1 MSNSKHT
8 PGPWVVHPT
17 AHHPAVRSVG
27 TSDTGPRRICTV
39 GSMNGNPVD
48 KKNARL
54 IAAAPDMLA
63 ALQGYVDAFEHHLI
77 TNTNGARDF
86 DFTGHIAAQARA
98 AIAKAT
104 GDTE

>member
-8 PGPWVVHPT
+8 PGPWSIYFNSRDDLVIRKMFTDGQESHSI
-17 AHHPAVRSVG
+17 ARCHSGAA
-27 TSDTGPRRICTV
+27 
-39 GSMNGNPVD
+39 
-48 KKNARL
+48 NALL

-104 GDTE
+104 GDTK

>member
-8 PGPWVVHPT
+8 PGPWY
-17 AHHPAVRSVG
+17 
-27 TSDTGPRRICTV
+27 
-39 GSMNGNPVD
+39 SMPYSLQVTD
-48 KKNARL
+48 KKMWFDEDGSRHGDTPNMILDCLTEADCHL

-63 ALQGYVDAFEHHLI
+63 ALQGYVDAFEHHFI
-77 TNTNGARDF
+77 TNTHGARDF

-104 GDTE
+104 GDTK